1 MMRPLLLLL
10 CCGLAVRAQ
19 STMPAQLRDIGVDQK
34 LNSVVPADIHVIDE
48 SGRRVAIGEYFGER
62 PVILSLVYYKCP
74 MLCNLVLNGMLRAFR
89 AISLEAGKDF
99 DVVTVSFDP
108 RDTPAVAAEKK
119 KEDLAKYGRPAAAAG
134 WHFLTA
140 DESDIQRLASSVGF
154 RYTYDDESQ
163 QFIHASAIMVLTPDR
178 RLSRYF
184 YGVEY
189 SPRDLRLA
197 LVESSNFRIGTPVDQ
212 ILLFCFHYDPS
223 TGRYGLLITRTIRFA
238 GILTVLALAGGILL
252 LSRNSQKPEAR
263 SS

>member
-1 MMRPLLLLL
+1 MIRAILLFL
-10 CCGLAVRAQ
+10 CVGLSIHAE

-34 LNSVVPADIHVIDE
+34 LNSLVPADISLKDE
-48 SGRRVAIGEYFGER
+48 SGRRVALAEYFGKR
-62 PVILSLVYYKCP
+62 PVVLSLVYYKCP

-99 DVVTVSFDP
+99 EVVTVSFDP
-108 RDTPAVAAEKK
+108 RDTPAIAAAKK
-119 KEDLAKYGRPAAAAG
+119 AEYLAKYGRPAAAEG

-140 DESDIQRLASSVGF
+140 EQSDIQRLAASVGF
-154 RYTYDDESQ
+154 RYAYDDKSQ

-184 YGVEY
+184 YGMEY

-197 LVESSNFRIGTPVDQ
+197 LVESSHLRIGNPVDQ

-223 TGRYGLLITRTIRFA
+223 TGRYGLLITRTIRVA
-238 GILTVLALAGGILL
+238 GILTVLTLVGGILL
-252 LSRNSQKPEAR
+252 LSRKPQKPEVE